1 MKRKRI
7 SRLACAALMALVALG
22 CTGASGPEKALDS
35 LARALDNNDSA
46 AFLSGMD
53 MTAYAE
59 NHIKNLAADDP
70 ALRALGSLGRLFRL
84 GNEDQLLSGARD
96 MKAQMEADFT
106 RGVSTGELMA
116 RCRTADTPDCPWV
129 PQALRDAAVVE
140 LGPVAAVAQVT
151 TPARLT
157 SWLALRKVGER
168 WLVVGRAAL
177 EQTARQYAL
186 AAPAQDEAPAGTSPA
201 PAPER
206 APAPKAAPEKSGKP
220 APSGPVTI

>member
-7 SRLACAALMALVALG
+7 FRLACAVLLALVALG
-22 CTGASGPEKALDS
+22 CNGASGPQKALNSLAKALD
-35 LARALDNNDSA
+35 DNDSA
-46 AFLSGMD
+46 AFLSGLD

-59 NHIKNLAADDP
+59 NHIRNLAANDP

-84 GNEDQLLSGARD
+84 GNVDQLLSGALD

-116 RCRTADTPDCPWV
+116 RCRTDETPECPWV
-129 PQALRDAAVVE
+129 PEALRDAKIVE
-140 LGPVAAVAQVT
+140 LNAEAAIAKIT

-157 SWLALRKVGER
+157 SWIALRKLGEH

-177 EQTARQYAL
+177 EQTAREYAL
-186 AAPAQDEAPAGTSPA
+186 AAGAQEQAPAKVEPA
-201 PAPER
+201 PAP
-206 APAPKAAPEKSGKP
+206 APKKAPRSGAAAG
-220 APSGPVTI
+220 AVTI

>member
-7 SRLACAALMALVALG
+7 FRLACVVLLALVALG
-22 CTGASGPEKALDS
+22 CNGASGPQKALNSLAKALD
-35 LARALDNNDSA
+35 DNDSA
-46 AFLSGMD
+46 AFLSGLD

-59 NHIKNLAADDP
+59 NHIRNLGANDP

-84 GNEDQLLSGARD
+84 GNVDQLLSGALD

-116 RCRTADTPDCPWV
+116 RCRTDETPECPWV
-129 PQALRDAAVVE
+129 PEALRDAKIVE
-140 LGPVAAVAQVT
+140 LNAEAAIAKIT

-157 SWLALRKVGER
+157 SWIALRKLGEH

-177 EQTARQYAL
+177 EQTAREYAL
-186 AAPAQDEAPAGTSPA
+186 AAGAQEQAPAKAEPA
-201 PAPER
+201 PAP
-206 APAPKAAPEKSGKP
+206 APKKAPRSGAAAG
-220 APSGPVTI
+220 AVTI